1 MFEADTRAVAGKT
14 RASVLGLFEAV
25 TTKAMKPL
33 SAVSGTV
40 YGEMKLSDRL
50 MSELTDLR
58 AAMKQLE
65 TQMTDALQSKSAAV
79 QELDNAH
86 HRLKVV
92 SGDLE
97 LLRHQFDTLQKI
109 TDQSELSKALV
120 YNQLQELRIGYVTCE
135 KEKHQL
141 TTELHE
147 ERALNDKYKNKATE
161 LEHRNSLLRME
172 NDVIGERLKGLY
184 EAFESI
190 LGKNSFE
197 EKIRQ
202 EFKDTSLAS
211 ASLAGFINHLDQGL
225 LKTCS
230 ERDQLKDDFNEAV
243 KYRIEMKG
251 DRDKLFARLKKDA
264 AKWETEF
271 KRVDDERNKMQSD
284 YVELEKRSKIISEE
298 QDKTRQKLK
307 QMRIKRRQFG
317 EMEEKVCRSCGK
329 TYYDNENYN
338 WSCRIHFSQY
348 GGELWWCCGKEGQ
361 NAPGCKLSKH
371 ECKEDEEDDE
381 QEEEGRTR
389 STHVKCAVRPT

>member
-1 MFEADTRAVAGKT
+1 MFEADTRAAVAKT
-14 RASVLGLFEAV
+14 RSSVLRVFEAA
-25 TTKAMKPL
+25 TTKAVKPL
-33 SAVSGTV
+33 SAVPGTV

-58 AAMKQLE
+58 EAMRQLE
-65 TQMTDALQSKSAAV
+65 TQMTDALQTKTTAL
-79 QELDNAH
+79 QELNNANYK
-86 HRLKVV
+86 LKVV
-92 SGDLE
+92 SGGLE
-97 LLRHQFDTLQKI
+97 LLRHQFDTLQRA
-109 TDQSELSKALV
+109 TDQSELYKALV
-120 YNQLQELRIGYVTCE
+120 YNQLQELKIGFIQCE
-135 KEKHQL
+135 KDKHQL

-161 LEHRNSLLRME
+161 LEHRNSLLQME

-184 EAFESI
+184 VAFESI

-202 EFKDTSLAS
+202 EFKDASLAS
-211 ASLAGFINHLDQGL
+211 ASLAGFIDHLDRGL

-243 KYRIEMKG
+243 KYRIEMKS
-251 DRDKLFARLKKDA
+251 DRDKLFTRLKKDGT
-264 AKWETEF
+264 KWETEF
-271 KRVDDERNKMQSD
+271 KRVDEERNKMQSD
-284 YVELEKRSKIISEE
+284 YTELEKQSKILSEE

-307 QMRIKRRQFG
+307 QMRIKRRAFG
-317 EMEEKVCRSCGK
+317 EMEEKVCRSCGR

-348 GGELWWCCGKEGQ
+348 GGELWWCCGKQGQ

-371 ECKEDEEDDE
+371 ECREDEDDE
-381 QEEEGRTR
+381 EEEQGKMKTAC
-389 STHVKCAVRPT
+389 VKCAVRTT